1 MLCHSH
7 RSFRAIVKVVRP
19 ISKRNNIIYYTFS
32 NEHIQ
37 RANLEFTDKNVFIHR
52 LFPKRNVSAGADIL
66 HCQESWNSRHWTI
79 SANISKNHHLKQ
91 TNRFNPAYWTAE
103 RSEGCTIPKYT
114 IRQYLLYRSPTTQ
127 LFIWMVVMWR
137 AHLSESQCTALT
149 VTLTFTILLPN
160 SWFLG

>member
-7 RSFRAIVKVVRP
+7 RSFRAIVKGVRP

-91 TNRFNPAYWTAE
+91 TNRFNPAYWT
-103 RSEGCTIPKYT
+103 YT
-114 IRQYLLYRSPTTQ
+114 RYTRMLHARKC
-127 LFIWMVVMWR
+127 IWMLRPPIRRHKWFMWPR
-137 AHLSESQCTALT
+137 SSSSQDFLSGVQSR
-149 VTLTFTILLPN
+149 
-160 SWFLG
+160 